1 MNYPVLTISTV
12 SGNDMHITYTHEFR
26 RGIKKIRDK
35 AIQTKV
41 KKIVERIIDNP
52 EIGKPL
58 RYELA
63 GLRSM
68 RVPPFRILYELSGD
82 YLIFHTF
89 EHRDI
94 VYS

>member
-1 MNYPVLTISTV
+1 VNYPVQTISTV

-35 AIQTKV
+35 AMQAKV
-41 KKIVERIIDNP
+41 KKIVEKIIDNP
-52 EIGKPL
+52 DTGKHL

-63 GLRSM
+63 GLRSV
-68 RVPPFRILYELSGD
+68 RVPPFRILYEQSGD
-82 YLIFHTF
+82 CLIFHTF
-89 EHRDI
+89 EHRDT